1 MRTRQIFLAFIDFFR
16 SVFSRGPRLGAMLK
30 LSLKI
35 KPGDLETTSATSPPA
50 TPTDTSRST
59 STSPYTSLPAFIAT
73 SKNSNIDNTISY
85 ASSIAGDFAQ
95 CEALIEEIGSGRTPP
110 YSIQGTMLLI
120 RFHTELIGFDYSRY
134 EELFDVYHGKLAR
147 LSKAELEVLFK
158 GSADADHRI
167 LAFSFMRDFLRRD
180 PSLAKDV
187 TFYFGSGVIEFG
199 EVNDSPCFFGE
210 TVDAIRREAH
220 EGGERTG
227 FLGFIPRHLLD
238 TLAPFGQF
246 EELGNKH
253 LAIRNITSV
262 SEVLETYLPLQTA
275 SYFRHPEDLSQ
286 TLGYL
291 SEKIVEGE
299 MTELKDAFFKF
310 KTFRLTEKNDQ
321 LLNAYKSLLN
331 LLIRLFRKNSS
342 LKHLISSCVA
352 VSDNLLPPDCLD
364 DELSELLAWCLQF
377 QDLRLKANTIE
388 ALGHFDPNNPLVTD
402 YLSSKFNRIASEA
415 LLIKAR
421 TELSDELTAKV
432 LSFMDSSNPF
442 FVASGLYLVGF
453 ICEYHFQKNQDYFM
467 KNRNFRRLIE
477 RAMVFRNHTHSMVR
491 SRARATLKMIEG
503 LKGAA

>member
-1 MRTRQIFLAFIDFFR
+1 MRTRQSLLAFIDFFR
-16 SVFSRGPRLGAMLK
+16 NVFSRGPRLGAMLK

-35 KPGDLETTSATSPPA
+35 KPGDLDTSSAASTTSS
-50 TPTDTSRST
+50 DTSRSSVVPS
-59 STSPYTSLPAFIAT
+59 STAT
-73 SKNSNIDNTISY
+73 SINGNIDNTISY
-85 ASSIAGDFAQ
+85 ASSIGCDLAQ

-120 RFHTELIGFDYSRY
+120 RFHTELTGFDYSRY
-134 EELFDVYHGKLAR
+134 EEIFDVYHGKLAR
-147 LSKAELEVLFK
+147 LSKVELEVLFK

-180 PSLAKDV
+180 SSLAKDV

-199 EVNDSPCFFGE
+199 EVNDCPCFFGE
-210 TVDAIRREAH
+210 TVDSIRREAH

-227 FLGFIPRHLLD
+227 FLGFIPKHLLN
-238 TLAPFGQF
+238 TLAAFGQF

-299 MTELKDAFFKF
+299 LTELKDAFFQF
-310 KTFRLTEKNDQ
+310 KTFRLAEKNEL

-377 QDLRLKANTIE
+377 QDLRLKASTIE
-388 ALGHFDPNNPLVTD
+388 ALGHFDPDNPLVTD

-415 LLIKAR
+415 ILIKAR
-421 TELSDELTAKV
+421 TELSDDLTAKV

-467 KNRNFRRLIE
+467 KNRNFKILVERTLI
-477 RAMVFRNHTHSMVR
+477 FRNHTHSMVR
-491 SRARATLKMIEG
+491 KRARATLKMIEG